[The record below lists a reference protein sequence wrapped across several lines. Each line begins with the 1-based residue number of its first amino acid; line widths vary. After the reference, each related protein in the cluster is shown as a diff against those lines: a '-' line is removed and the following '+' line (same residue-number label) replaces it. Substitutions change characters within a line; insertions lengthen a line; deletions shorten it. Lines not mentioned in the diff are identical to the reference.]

1 MPTIKAANTREH
13 GANGRLFIV
22 VLIVEVFG
30 RATTLVFF
38 RGQA

>member
-1 MPTIKAANTREH
+1 MPIIKAANTR
-13 GANGRLFIV
+13 GANGRLFVV

-30 RATTLVFF
+30 RATTLVLF